1 MRTTFVI
8 SFALAA
14 VVASSTAFAAGE
26 GDGFKRRLPVG
37 QQFLRPAVKSG
48 TIGQAQ
54 FAPTLRPPVQTI
66 APRILTGPKPVAQL
80 PITPQIKP
88 TGPIKAEFALPA
100 GPAAKPDLKPFV
112 QIRPEPVSK
121 PPVLDVK
128 QTLPVAPTRQIVPEG
143 ADATPEP
150 LAPTVETPPAIAPSP
165 AVVAPAPKLVS
176 NDPPAADAPSA
187 ETPVA
192 PVAPQAEEQADDQA
206 DDQAAPA
213 VPAAPAAPK
222 KQVRVYVQ
230 ADTDYGYAEQ
240 DYGYQPRIRYSYDSG
255 YDSSYGG
262 GDGCQ

>member
-37 QQFLRPAVKSG
+37 QQFLRPAVKTG
-48 TIGQAQ
+48 AIGQAQ

-80 PITPQIKP
+80 PIAPQIKP
-88 TGPIKAEFALPA
+88 TAPIKAEFALPA
-100 GPAAKPDLKPFV
+100 GPTAKPDLKPFV
-112 QIRPEPVSK
+112 QIRPEPVAK

-128 QTLPVAPTRQIVPEG
+128 QTLPVAPTRQIVPEA
-143 ADATPEP
+143 ADETPAP
-150 LAPTVETPPAIAPSP
+150 LAPPAPTVETPPAIAPSP
-165 AVVAPAPKLVS
+165 AVVPPAPKLVS
-176 NDPPAADAPSA
+176 NDPPAAELPSA
-187 ETPVA
+187 ETPAA
-192 PVAPQAEEQADDQA
+192 PVASQAEDQA

-213 VPAAPAAPK
+213 APAAPATPK
-222 KQVRVYVQ
+222 KQVRIYVQ
-230 ADTDYGYAEQ
+230 AESDYGYAEQ

-255 YDSSYGG
+255 YDSNYGG